1 MVATTSVSRKTD
13 YLQVLSSCRE
23 LPPETEVCVLKTGS
37 TGNRHSHCE
46 GNTNS
51 NLKKENVQLESKK
64 NDLLMAEKSEKIG
77 RVQDIE
83 YKVNKN
89 TRRTV
94 FKGLEAKKG
103 DKKCKNSEKT
113 EDSSERGHRQG
124 DRATGTDQKL

>member
-64 NDLLMAEKSEKIG
+64 NDLFMVGNFLKNWSGTRHRIQSK
-77 RVQDIE
+77 QK
-83 YKVNKN
+83 YK
-89 TRRTV
+89 
-94 FKGLEAKKG
+94 
-103 DKKCKNSEKT
+103 KNSF
-113 EDSSERGHRQG
+113 
-124 DRATGTDQKL
+124 